1 MVLGSLA
8 CYEQEGLG
16 CPLGELRTWVE
27 LISLEVVLCL
37 VGWGFRNLVVEA
49 CLMEVL
55 LEVRRPDVAV
65 GLVVVVLAMVE
76 LTLEEVSLLDGLEG
90 LWLLVVGPVL
100 EVFEPGLG

>member
-1 MVLGSLA
+1 
-8 CYEQEGLG
+8 
-16 CPLGELRTWVE
+16 
-27 LISLEVVLCL
+27 
-37 VGWGFRNLVVEA
+37 
-49 CLMEVL
+49 MEVL